1 MNERVYILLDIVHGK
16 AEQVVYVLRESPGVA
31 MADAVE
37 GSPHVVV
44 VIEAVERQ
52 RLAKLTIQALA
63 SVETM
68 TENVC
73 LLPAKHG
80 LNSKMFARLPSP
92 NRSSS
97 QRGGSKR
104 LCQCTTVN

>member
-1 MNERVYILLDIVHGK
+1 MSERVYILLDIVGGK
-16 AEQVVYVLRESPGVA
+16 AGQVVKVLRESPGVV
-31 MADAVE
+31 MVDAVE
-37 GSPHVVV
+37 GPPHVVV
-44 VIEAVERQ
+44 VIEADGRQ

-73 LLPAKHG
+73 LLPAKPR
-80 LNSKMFARLPSP
+80 LNSKKFARLSSP

-97 QRGGSKR
+97 QRGESNR